1 MPRRKEKDARIISI
15 YLRRRFIKELDIER
29 GDISRGEFIEQI
41 FRNYDREKLD
51 MLKEI
56 ELLKRRIKEL
66 EQQLAMA
73 SAEEF
78 RNFKKRVLVWWNRL
92 GYFDRRRVDQY
103 PIWHEYKEQYLL
115 FRKIRKRGDKELDK
129 IFKIS

>member
-66 EQQLAMA
+66 EA
-73 SAEEF
+73 
-78 RNFKKRVLVWWNRL
+78 
-92 GYFDRRRVDQY
+92 
-103 PIWHEYKEQYLL
+103 
-115 FRKIRKRGDKELDK
+115 ELDDLRMLLEIVEGFLKEKSFKRSVRSRRLLSNGKGPLK
-129 IFKIS
+129 IQSR